1 MLSSPAAVYTPTK
14 VVNNRRI
21 TGAASSYV
29 QVVCSGNAALQAQQQ
44 HATAQT
50 RGIAPLVQSAVLTDR
65 RHILTKDAEGNVE
78 LWDTATAAVKERF
91 GQVHSLACYMLL
103 TTPFIA
109 SHPLPYTPDCMAA
122 PCSVVMVAKAVVDY
136 MTVRCV

>member
-1 MLSSPAAVYTPTK
+1 MCA
-14 VVNNRRI
+14 
-21 TGAASSYV
+21 GD
-29 QVVCSGNAALQAQQQ
+29 AALQAQQL

-91 GQVHSLACYMLL
+91 GQVLSCLLHISHCRHNLCFSFLPHTAACTAASCLL
-103 TTPFIA
+103 
-109 SHPLPYTPDCMAA
+109 S
-122 PCSVVMVAKAVVDY
+122 MVAKAVLDY
-136 MTVRCV
+136 MMIRCV

>member
-1 MLSSPAAVYTPTK
+1 MCA
-14 VVNNRRI
+14 
-21 TGAASSYV
+21 GF
-29 QVVCSGNAALQAQQQ
+29 AALQAQQQ

-91 GQVHSLACYMLL
+91 GQVPSCLVHVSR
-103 TTPFIA
+103 TGIFIA
-109 SHPLPYTPDCMAA
+109 FHFLPHSAA
-122 PCSVVMVAKAVVDY
+122 CTAASCLVVMVAKAVLDY
-136 MTVRCV
+136 MTVRCA

>member
-1 MLSSPAAVYTPTK
+1 M
-14 VVNNRRI
+14 
-21 TGAASSYV
+21 
-29 QVVCSGNAALQAQQQ
+29 CSGHAALQAQQQ

-91 GQVHSLACYMLL
+91 GQVHSLACSH
-103 TTPFIA
+103 A
-109 SHPLPYTPDCMAA
+109 SHHTLHCFPSLPYTPECMAA
-122 PCSVVMVAKAVVDY
+122 PCSVVMVAKAVVD
-136 MTVRCV
+136 

>member
-1 MLSSPAAVYTPTK
+1 MCA
-14 VVNNRRI
+14 
-21 TGAASSYV
+21 GF
-29 QVVCSGNAALQAQQQ
+29 AALQAQQQ

-91 GQVHSLACYMLL
+91 GQVPSCLVHVSRYRHIHCF
-103 TTPFIA
+103 PFSA
-109 SHPLPYTPDCMAA
+109 PLSCMYSSFMFSRYGGKGSAGLRDCEM
-122 PCSVVMVAKAVVDY
+122 
-136 MTVRCV
+136 CVGLRWSEVS

>member
-1 MLSSPAAVYTPTK
+1 M
-14 VVNNRRI
+14 
-21 TGAASSYV
+21 
-29 QVVCSGNAALQAQQQ
+29 CSGDAALQAQQQ

-91 GQVHSLACYMLL
+91 GQVQFCLQSCLSFLCVLAFDIYTKLLMLSKYKGQSERANRDIEPIKRHAYTDVSPQVSLLSCPTQLNVQQL
-103 TTPFIA
+103 
-109 SHPLPYTPDCMAA
+109 H
-122 PCSVVMVAKAVVDY
+122 V
-136 MTVRCV
+136 